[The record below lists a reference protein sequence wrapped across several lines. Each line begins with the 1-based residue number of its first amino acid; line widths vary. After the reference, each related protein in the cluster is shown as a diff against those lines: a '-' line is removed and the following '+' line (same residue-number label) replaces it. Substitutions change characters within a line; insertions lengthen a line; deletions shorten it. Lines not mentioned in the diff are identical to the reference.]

1 MPHLLIKFLLIC
13 FIKEQINK
21 DFIILR
27 SVNMKEI
34 DKFPKLIKKAV
45 RYIKQDASKEQLE
58 EIRKLIDYAIKLRSV
73 RLD

>member
-1 MPHLLIKFLLIC
+1 MPHFIIKLLPIC
-13 FIKEQINK
+13 FLQEQIGKN
-21 DFIILR
+21 FIFKEDY
-27 SVNMKEI
+27 MKEI
-34 DKFPKLIKKAV
+34 DKFPKSVKKAV